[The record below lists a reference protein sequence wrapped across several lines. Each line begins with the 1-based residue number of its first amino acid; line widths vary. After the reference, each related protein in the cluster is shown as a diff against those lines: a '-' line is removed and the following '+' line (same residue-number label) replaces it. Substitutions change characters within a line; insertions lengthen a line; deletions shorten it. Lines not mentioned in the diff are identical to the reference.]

1 MYQNTKEFR
10 FVDCSVHQLIVIAHI
25 YTSVDANL
33 FLEFSNTYLDL
44 FKACFSVWHESL
56 LHKLK
61 NNVIDNILY

>member
-10 FVDCSVHQLIVIAHI
+10 FVDCSVLQLIVIAHI

-33 FLEFSNTYLDL
+33 FLEFSSTYLDL
-44 FKACFSVWHESL
+44 FKACFSVWHESH

-61 NNVIDNILY
+61 NNAIDNILY